1 MFPVL
6 QGWEGY
12 RLAIDPTGEWAARLI
27 IVAMAITPLRVLFP
41 HAPSVLWLQRRRR
54 VIGLA
59 AFGYASLHLVAFT
72 LSIGRLDYIVQ
83 GLAFASMWTG
93 WLAFLLLAPLAATSS
108 DAAVRLLGRG
118 WKMLQRL
125 VYPAALLTLA
135 HWLLLTKGPQEAL
148 LHAAPLA
155 TLQLFRV
162 CAGLRDRWSRRG
174 ALV

>member
-12 RLAIDPTGEWAARLI
+12 RFALDPTGEWAARLI
-27 IVAMAITPLRVLFP
+27 IVAMAITPLHVLFP
-41 HAPSVLWLQRRRR
+41 HARSVLWLQRRRR

-125 VYPAALLTLA
+125 VYPARIVDAR
-135 HWLLLTKGPQEAL
+135 
-148 LHAAPLA
+148 PLA
-155 TLQLFRV
+155 ALDEGTARSPSSRRPVGHPSTFP
-162 CAGLRDRWSRRG
+162 GLRRV
-174 ALV
+174 A